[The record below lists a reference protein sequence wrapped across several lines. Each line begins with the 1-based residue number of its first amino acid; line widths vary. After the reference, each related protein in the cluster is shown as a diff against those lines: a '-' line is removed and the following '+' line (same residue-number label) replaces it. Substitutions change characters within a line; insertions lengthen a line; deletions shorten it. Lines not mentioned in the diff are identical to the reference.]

1 MHQFESDAERLEKQ
15 AAELLAVAHD
25 LLTLH
30 IAHHNHPTHA
40 HARKL
45 INQIKGTP

>member
-1 MHQFESDAERLEKQ
+1 
-15 AAELLAVAHD
+15 

-40 HARKL
+40 HARQL
-45 INQIKGTP
+45 INQIKGTQ